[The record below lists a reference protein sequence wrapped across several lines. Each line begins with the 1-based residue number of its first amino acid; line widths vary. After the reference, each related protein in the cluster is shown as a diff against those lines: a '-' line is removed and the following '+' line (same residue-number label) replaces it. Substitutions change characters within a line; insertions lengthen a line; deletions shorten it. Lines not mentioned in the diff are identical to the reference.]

1 MTINVGVGGA
11 HKNVIGMWVGVGGA
25 WKYVTRVDAGV
36 SGAWKLAFAPLEL
49 TCNDIS
55 GENLGTAFSG
65 SVRATANATVQYGS
79 GNYTYSWVHNST
91 SSGNTP
97 SISSATAL
105 NPTFTAAVTAPTNSV
120 SSWTL
125 TVTDSTYGISD
136 SVTVT
141 VTLDWIQETDPEPPP
156 P

>member
-1 MTINVGVGGA
+1 MTIHVGVGGA

-25 WKYVTRVDAGV
+25 WKYVTRVNVGA
-36 SGAWKLAFAPLEL
+36 SSAWKFAFAPLEV
-49 TCNDIS
+49 TCGNIS
-55 GENLGTAFSG
+55 GENGSTAFSG
-65 SVRATANATVQYGS
+65 SVTGTANATVQYGS

-97 SISSATAL
+97 TVSSASAL
-105 NPTFTAAVTAPTNSV
+105 NPNFTAVVTAPTNSV

-125 TVTDSTYGISD
+125 TVTDVTYGITD
-136 SVTVT
+136 SVMVT